1 MDGYRRYRDQF
12 NKDTL
17 FRAILFESVDRA
29 WYGSN
34 VNQNTW
40 LEQWE
45 FFLSKSEYQKFWL
58 KKSQANRISR
68 KLDRLIQLWFIERT
82 GRRTGNSNASI
93 YRLLPNDLIS
103 PPWEIGRASKNSEE
117 NTGNETGINKENIKE
132 NIKKREDDS
141 LSDENKIIEKLQNIN
156 ETEKIPFS
164 YKDKDKRID
173 KLLSQE
179 VYREI
184 LLPLIPKANKEM
196 PQWEL
201 VVKIYKYAITNQK
214 DQFWRGKISSLA
226 DLYKNLNKLA
236 SMLLNFKQQ

>member
-1 MDGYRRYRDQF
+1 M
-12 NKDTL
+12 
-17 FRAILFESVDRA
+17 
-29 WYGSN
+29 
-34 VNQNTW
+34 
-40 LEQWE
+40 
-45 FFLSKSEYQKFWL
+45 
-58 KKSQANRISR
+58 
-68 KLDRLIQLWFIERT
+68 
-82 GRRTGNSNASI
+82 
-93 YRLLPNDLIS
+93 IS

-117 NTGNETGINKENIKE
+117 NTGSSTGINKENIKE